1 MFSKRKIRTCT
12 KLCVLCLVLHTT
24 KVVTLYQLS
33 KEFDEFLECSLTW
46 KYVPYWYKKHIYLHQ
61 DMAILDNFVSRYHK
75 TRRGIT
81 FSYLIDILVCLV
93 YRLQMYLY
101 LWKRCFMYLY
111 LWKRC
116 SSLMFSHN
124 LIHFVFRIII
134 ILYLKSNLMKY
145 FTKRTWNNFQFCI
158 TVVPS

>member
-1 MFSKRKIRTCT
+1 MVNKNYIYLHVLLISANTHRTFLFSYILISSIFQNLKCT
-12 KLCVLCLVLHTT
+12 HKYTLWILCLVLHTT

-61 DMAILDNFVSRYHK
+61 DIAILDNFVSRYHK

-101 LWKRCFMYLY
+101 LWKRCSCQMCF
-111 LWKRC
+111 
-116 SSLMFSHN
+116 N
-124 LIHFVFRIII
+124 DLIHF
-134 ILYLKSNLMKY
+134 LSY
-145 FTKRTWNNFQFCI
+145 F
-158 TVVPS
+158 S